1 MYKIRVFAECLAD
14 ENTYFIVSPKDI
26 VEARQRDEDDHI
38 SWLIERQMFEV
49 GALFLP
55 TTVQKI
61 YVTCLLECRLRLQFF
76 SKEIVHRY

>member
-1 MYKIRVFAECLAD
+1 MLYKIPAVSECLAD

-49 GALFLP
+49 GLGASFI
-55 TTVQKI
+55 KH
-61 YVTCLLECRLRLQFF
+61 LLSCFSSFF
-76 SKEIVHRY
+76 PGAHR

>member
-1 MYKIRVFAECLAD
+1 MFAECLAD

-49 GALFLP
+49 D
-55 TTVQKI
+55 TVTVLYRCVI
-61 YVTCLLECRLRLQFF
+61 SLL
-76 SKEIVHRY
+76 Y

>member
-1 MYKIRVFAECLAD
+1 MFAECLAD

-49 GALFLP
+49 D
-55 TTVQKI
+55 TVTVLYRCVI
-61 YVTCLLECRLRLQFF
+61 SLL
-76 SKEIVHRY
+76 